1 MITAVFGAGHAAAPG
16 KKFDF
21 YYWLKNVKKKK
32 KKASWE
38 LQSKQHTKK
47 NQNGIEKVSYVRTKC
62 HLLSRAVTGSSRR
75 EGTLTQGLSKEELTC
90 QSD

>member
-32 KKASWE
+32 KKGFLGALE
-38 LQSKQHTKK
+38 QATYQKESKWH
-47 NQNGIEKVSYVRTKC
+47 
-62 HLLSRAVTGSSRR
+62 
-75 EGTLTQGLSKEELTC
+75 
-90 QSD
+90 